1 MIDIDLEFP
10 HSYEI
15 EEVPEFPG
23 TGNFNVQVRYFPK
36 LETRPEHDG
45 IWLQIRPATAQPWVG
60 VFGFG
65 DGYSPFISRVVST
78 PDKDRVCVISGGS
91 AYIVKADEPEI
102 WEGLA
107 VRPVRDVR
115 MIPEHQLLVF
125 ADFTR
130 LIAYGR
136 NQVAWKRSE
145 LCLDDLKILNVSSD
159 KIEGVGYD
167 PTNPG
172 SKSNFSVDIKTGE
185 SLYPGPVSTNGKLAW

>member
-1 MIDIDLEFP
+1 MIDINLEFP

-15 EEVPEFPG
+15 EEVPELPG
-23 TGNFNVQVRYFPK
+23 TGNFNVPVHYFPK

-60 VFGFG
+60 VFGFD
-65 DGYSPFISRVVST
+65 DGSSPFISRVVST
-78 PDKDRVCVISGGS
+78 PDKDRVCVISSGF

-102 WEGLA
+102 WEKLA
-107 VRPVRDVR
+107 VSPVRDVR
-115 MIPEHQLLVF
+115 MILEHQLLVF

-136 NQVAWKRSE
+136 NQVAWMRPD

-167 PTNPG
+167 PMNPG

-185 SLYPGPVSTNGKLAW
+185 SLYLGPVSTDGNSVW